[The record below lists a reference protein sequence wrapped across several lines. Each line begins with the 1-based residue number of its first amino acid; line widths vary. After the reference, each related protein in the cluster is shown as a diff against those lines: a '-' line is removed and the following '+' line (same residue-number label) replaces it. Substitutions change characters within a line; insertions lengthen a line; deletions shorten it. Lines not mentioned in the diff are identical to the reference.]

1 MCDAGNSPNPGN
13 LTIVTRLQWA
23 SAGGKLMERRQFIRG
38 LCSGL
43 AAWPLAAYAQPGGEP
58 RRIGVL
64 GSDATVW
71 KPWMAALIARLRE
84 LGWIEGENIAVEYR
98 WAEGRSRRVSEIAAE
113 FLRQDVDVI
122 VTYGSG
128 VPILKQATTT
138 IPIVFAVAFDP
149 VRDGLVQSLAHPG
162 GNVTGMSIQ
171 QLDLV
176 DKRLELLHEVIPH
189 LHRLAILAD
198 AGYAE
203 PMLEAERVK
212 SAAQALG
219 LEAARLGIW
228 GSQDITPALEAP
240 KGKADALYVVSD
252 ALIAAN
258 RARIVRLALS
268 EHLPTIFSYDDYVE
282 AGGFISYGP
291 NYADLFRRAADMVDE
306 ILHGKKPGD
315 IPVEQPTKFD
325 FAVNVKTATTL
336 GLVIPPMLLTTA
348 DEVIQ

>member
-1 MCDAGNSPNPGN
+1 
-13 LTIVTRLQWA
+13 
-23 SAGGKLMERRQFIRG
+23 MERREFIRG
-38 LCSGL
+38 LCSGI
-43 AAWPLAAYAQPGGEP
+43 AARPLAAYAQQLDQP

-64 GSDATVW
+64 GADTTVW
-71 KPWMAALIARLRE
+71 KPWMAAFIARLRD
-84 LGWIEGENIAVEYR
+84 LGWIVGENIAIEYR

-122 VTYGSG
+122 VTYGSA

-176 DKRLELLHEVIPH
+176 GKRLELLRAAIPQ

-203 PMLEAERVK
+203 PMLEADRVK
-212 SAAQALG
+212 STAQALG

-228 GSQDITPALEAP
+228 GSQDITPALEAL
-240 KGKADALYVVSD
+240 KEKADALYVVSD

-258 RARIVRLALS
+258 RTRIIRLALD
-268 EHLPTIFSYDDYVE
+268 EHLPTVLSYDDYVE
-282 AGGFISYGP
+282 AGGLMSYGP
-291 NYADLFRRAADMVDE
+291 NYADMFRRAADMVDK
-306 ILHGKKPGD
+306 ILHGTKPGD
-315 IPVEQPTKFD
+315 IPIDQPTKFD
-325 FAVNVKTATTL
+325 FAINIKTATAL
-336 GLVIPPMLLTTA
+336 GLVIPATLLATA
-348 DEVIQ
+348 DKVIE